1 MFTSHR
7 LRPLNKRGSSW
18 HRDRAGAF
26 FIVQL
31 VRHVEAFAAS
41 AGALEI
47 VGQQVR
53 AHSMVRDA
61 HFHAHRVQN
70 SVTHRLSGGGTL
82 WTLRRVLPVEHKT
95 FSTAALRHLT
105 LRTAPD
111 SFHHDPR
118 HEEVDAAISVK
129 ARKSSS
135 KSPAVKILT
144 CKCLLRRFCRQ
155 FRGSKSAS
163 CLIQIF

>member
-7 LRPLNKRGSSW
+7 LRPLNKLDSSW

-47 VGQQVR
+47 VHQQVR
-53 AHSMVRDA
+53 AHSMVWAA

-70 SVTHRLSGGGTL
+70 SVTHRPSGGGIL

-118 HEEVDAAISVK
+118 
-129 ARKSSS
+129 
-135 KSPAVKILT
+135 
-144 CKCLLRRFCRQ
+144 RR
-155 FRGSKSAS
+155 
-163 CLIQIF
+163 